1 MIAYKDIDSYIEQ
14 FDSPVKLVL
23 VQMREIIREAA
34 PNAKEVISYSMP
46 AFKMK
51 SVLVYFAA
59 AKKHIGFYP
68 TPNGITA
75 FADELTERGYKFSKG
90 AIQFPMDEPL
100 PKDLIQRI
108 VQYKVQLDLS
118 K

>member
-14 FDSPVKLVL
+14 FDNPVKELL
-23 VQMREIIREAA
+23 VQMREIIRQAA
-34 PNAKEVISYSMP
+34 PNAKEVIRYSMP

-68 TPNGITA
+68 TGSGVTA
-75 FADELTERGYKFSKG
+75 FANELTERGYQFSKG
-90 AIQFPMDEPL
+90 AIQFPMDKPL

-108 VQYKVQLDLS
+108 VHYKVQLDLS

>member
-14 FDSPVKLVL
+14 FDSPVKELL

-46 AFKMK
+46 AYKLK
-51 SVLVYFAA
+51 TVLVYFAA

-68 TPNGITA
+68 TGSGITA
-75 FADELTERGYKFSKG
+75 FADELTTLGYKFSKG
-90 AIQFPMDEPL
+90 AIQFPMDKPL

-108 VQYKVQLDLS
+108 VQFKIQLERS

>member
-1 MIAYKDIDSYIEQ
+1 MIAAKDIDSYIEQ
-14 FDSPVKLVL
+14 FDSPVKQLL
-23 VQMREIIREAA
+23 EQMRGFIQEAA
-34 PNAKEVISYSMP
+34 PNAREVISYSMP
-46 AFKMK
+46 AYKMK

-68 TPNGITA
+68 TGSGITA
-75 FADELTERGYKFSKG
+75 FADELTERGYKCSKG
-90 AIQFPMDEPL
+90 AIQFPMDKPL

-108 VQYKVQLDLS
+108 VQFKVELEYM